1 MRLRRRQ
8 PRLSKQQ
15 ALVSYPV
22 RNQAVEWRDEG
33 ERTVLVLRRRD
44 DWVGRLLSLFFVV
57 PKERKIELDPVGA
70 HVWHR
75 CDGRHTV
82 EQLIHGLAAKYKLN
96 RKEAEV
102 SLTAFLRNLGKRKL
116 IAIAVPQ
123 DQAQGAKEKR
133 LSDVGASNTRSG

>member
-1 MRLRRRQ
+1 MRLRRRG
-8 PRLSKQQ
+8 PELSKER

-33 ERTVLVLRRRD
+33 ERTVLVLRRRE

-70 HVWHR
+70 HVWR
-75 CDGRHTV
+75 GCDGRHTV
-82 EQLIHGLAAKYKLN
+82 KELMQSLIEKYKLN

-102 SLTAFLRNLGKRKL
+102 SLTAFLRQLGKRKL
-116 IAIAVPQ
+116 VAIAVPQ
-123 DQAQGAKEKR
+123 DQAQGR
-133 LSDVGASNTRSG
+133 RRTD